1 MEAFRQILSQLNATF
16 SNLSLGK
23 KITLLTLILGSVAA
37 FFFLMNWSGRSE
49 FQPLYAQVDPE
60 DASAV

>member
-23 KITLLTLILGSVAA
+23 KIT
-37 FFFLMNWSGRSE
+37 MGRRNSIKWE
-49 FQPLYAQVDPE
+49 IEPLHL
-60 DASAV
+60 